1 MGEKRDLR
9 KVRTETAIKKAFYD
23 LLSEKTSFAAI
34 TIQDIAD
41 KAMINRSTFYAH
53 YYDKYDLLEKYS
65 SDLFSEIKDLS
76 LISYNDQSRN
86 SIRSQ
91 LESLFNKIFEHIF
104 SYSAFYK
111 VMYNELPEL
120 RAEFEE
126 IITSQINCRFARI
139 SEKHL
144 QSFGINDR
152 SDNLPIDKFIA
163 PYLSGALIGVI
174 TEWLKS
180 DMYFSPKCMSKVF
193 TILATIDFYGPIV
206 TKT

>member
-91 LESLFNKIFEHIF
+91 L
-104 SYSAFYK
+104 
-111 VMYNELPEL
+111 
-120 RAEFEE
+120 
-126 IITSQINCRFARI
+126 
-139 SEKHL
+139 
-144 QSFGINDR
+144 
-152 SDNLPIDKFIA
+152 
-163 PYLSGALIGVI
+163 
-174 TEWLKS
+174 
-180 DMYFSPKCMSKVF
+180 
-193 TILATIDFYGPIV
+193 
-206 TKT
+206 